1 MGFFK
6 DLLSRHLLRRP
17 APSLQPPRRD
27 STSEALPCCW
37 AAAAASADAPASY
50 DGAEDEYE
58 EEEEE
63 WDRMLPPNHPQTIRV
78 QRIAAHLIAAAC
90 DDTNYGPR
98 RLSARIRRP
107 FDGIHWTVGVVDAGG
122 YVSGFSTATGDI
134 VVSTGL
140 LRCLRQDDAVAA
152 VLGHEVGHVIA
163 RHGEKRA
170 RNWFLAGLL
179 ANFAGELLL
188 LHDDAPP
195 GDGAAARSEWRSLFM
210 RPCYRSQ
217 EYEADRL
224 GLLLLAAAGYDP
236 RAGPPMYRK
245 LGGETRRRTT
255 WAPRILRARRELSA
269 CRRPRSWTRRWS
281 CTEKQLCTARAPQ
294 LEVLGL
300 G

>member
-1 MGFFK
+1 
-6 DLLSRHLLRRP
+6 
-17 APSLQPPRRD
+17 
-27 STSEALPCCW
+27 
-37 AAAAASADAPASY
+37 
-50 DGAEDEYE
+50 
-58 EEEEE
+58 
-63 WDRMLPPNHPQTIRV
+63 MLPPNHPQTIRV

-122 YVSGFSTATGDI
+122 YVTGFSTATGDI

-140 LRCLRQDDAVAA
+140 LWCLRQDDAVAA

-163 RHGEKRA
+163 RHSEKRA

-195 GDGAAARSEWRSLFM
+195 EDRAAARSEWQSLFM

-236 RAGPPMYRK
+236 RASPPMYRK
-245 LGGETRRRTT
+245 LGEMGADA
-255 WAPRILRARRELSA
+255 APDDVDATHPPSAKRAERLSEAKVMDQALELHREAALYGKGA
-269 CRRPRSWTRRWS
+269 AARGSWTWMTRNAKFHVPVH
-281 CTEKQLCTARAPQ
+281 EKTNS
-294 LEVLGL
+294 GT
-300 G
+300 